1 MEQPE
6 LIMTK
11 ITKQIWSAYQRSD
24 YWSSLPCDWP
34 STAWAYSE
42 QETETGLGHDPTAPD
57 SGETHV

>member
-11 ITKQIWSAYQRSD
+11 ITKQIWSAYQITEVACPVTGRAQPE
-24 YWSSLPCDWP
+24 LTP
-34 STAWAYSE
+34 SKR
-42 QETETGLGHDPTAPD
+42 QKTGLGHDPTAPD